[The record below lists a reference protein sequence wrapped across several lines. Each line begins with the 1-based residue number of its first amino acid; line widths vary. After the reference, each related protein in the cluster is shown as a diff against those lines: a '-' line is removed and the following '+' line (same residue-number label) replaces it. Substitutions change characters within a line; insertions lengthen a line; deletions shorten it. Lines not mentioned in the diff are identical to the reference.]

1 MGMVD
6 NAFQDIVPANL
17 KGAIETLAHFPS
29 VVQVEAIR
37 SGPGNLIVDVLW
49 AVTLPTKFH
58 KIGVTTVGIKSVEP
72 VQWVFP
78 LSYPL
83 DAPRPTL
90 RQGFPT
96 SLPHINPFKNGDR
109 VPPCIAELSL
119 EDLLHSAG
127 LEAILRAM
135 GDWLDHAASGELH
148 CPVQG
153 WEAVRRDSV
162 SGIISTDTYA
172 IRSELDFKNTPARF
186 FEYRYFYWDENHYG
200 LGLVATPSLG
210 SSNSDFKSKQ
220 AFILKSSAQRYGPA
234 LVLQTPKDQ
243 VSSDYWPET
252 VSDYKELKELAKRLH
267 LLDAL
272 EARVKYLL
280 SVSSPEVCRRKDKRP
295 IEEFLVIFAVR
306 RPFKVIGTD
315 SYWELLPYRVLYG
328 DTTTSHLPN
337 DAMVYAPFLLERTT
351 PALLQDVAGKV
362 SDKITHLTLI
372 GCGSVGSKLSLHL
385 AKTGRYNF
393 RLMDEDYFSSH
404 NNARHGV
411 IADGFSCIGARKTNL
426 LEAEIRKLNVD
437 VESISG
443 DVIKSSNNTNQ
454 LISKKTDY
462 IIDTTASLRVRH
474 WLSHQCEY
482 LPGRLIH
489 VLLYG
494 NAAMGVMAI
503 EGKERSVRI
512 DDLTAYLNTLCVENY
527 SIQKAMY
534 ETNGLS
540 RQVFSGGCSSVTAR
554 MNDMEI
560 SLITTGLTSQLDRYV
575 SQQEDATDD
584 GLLTIGLVDDDIGL
598 SWRHFSMSK
607 TIVIPKDKAFDWNI
621 RILGQI
627 SQDIATLANADT
639 SSEQGGALAGQVC
652 HLSKTIYITHLVPAP
667 LGSVGTSTRF
677 WLNLKGLK
685 EVFQDIHSRT
695 NGQITFLGTWHSHT
709 APTPPS
715 PLDRRTLGELTENYD
730 FPIVMLTYTGGR
742 LVRV

>member
-1 MGMVD
+1 MVD
-6 NAFQDIVPANL
+6 SAFQNIVPANL

-37 SGPGNLIVDVLW
+37 SDPDNLIVDVQW

-58 KIGVTTVGIKSVEP
+58 KAGVTTVGVKSVEP
-72 VQWVFP
+72 VQLVFP
-78 LSYPL
+78 SSYPL

-90 RQGFPT
+90 RQDFPT
-96 SLPHINPFKNGDR
+96 SLPHINPFKSGDR
-109 VPPCIAELSL
+109 VPPCIAELSM

-186 FEYRYFYWDENHYG
+186 FEYRYFYLNENHYG
-200 LGLVATPSLG
+200 LGLIATPSLG

-220 AFILKSSAQRYGPA
+220 TFILKSSAQRYGPA

-243 VSSDYWPET
+243 ISSDYWPET
-252 VSDYKELKELAKRLH
+252 VSDYKELKELAKRLN

-306 RPFKVIGTD
+306 RPFKVIGTN

-362 SDKITHLTLI
+362 SDRITHLTLI

-411 IADGFSCIGARKTNL
+411 IADGFSCIGARKTSL
-426 LEAEIRKLNVD
+426 VESEIRKLNVD

-443 DVIKSSNNTNQ
+443 DIIKSSNNTNH
-454 LISKKTDY
+454 LISKNTDY

-474 WLSHQCEY
+474 WLSHKCEY

-503 EGKERSVRI
+503 EGTERSVRI
-512 DDLTAYLNTLCVENY
+512 DDQTAYLNTLCVEND

-534 ETNGLS
+534 GTDGLS

-554 MNDMEI
+554 MNDMDI
-560 SLITTGLTSQLDRYV
+560 SLLTTGLTSQLDRYV
-575 SQQEDATDD
+575 SKQGINED
-584 GLLTIGLVDDDIGL
+584 GFLTIGLVDDDLGL
-598 SWRHFSMSK
+598 SWRHFPMSK
-607 TIVIPKDKAFDWNI
+607 TIVIPKDKAFDWNV

-627 SQDIATLANADT
+627 NQQIAAQTNADIAK
-639 SSEQGGALAGQVC
+639 EQGGVLAGYVC
-652 HLSKTIYITHLVPAP
+652 PLSKTIYITHLVPAP
-667 LGSVGTSTRF
+667 SGSVGTSTRF
-677 WLNLKGLK
+677 WLNVKGLK
-685 EVFQDIHSRT
+685 ETFQQIHSRT

-709 APTPPS
+709 TSSPPS
-715 PLDRRTLGELTENYD
+715 QLDRETLSGLTNNYD
-730 FPIVMLTYTGGR
+730 FPIVMLTYTGGH